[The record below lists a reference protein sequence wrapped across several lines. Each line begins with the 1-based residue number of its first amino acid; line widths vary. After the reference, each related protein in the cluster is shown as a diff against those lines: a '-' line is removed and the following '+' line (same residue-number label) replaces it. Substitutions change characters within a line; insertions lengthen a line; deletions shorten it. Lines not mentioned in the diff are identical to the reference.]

1 MWTRKHCVGAL
12 KAYTVFRVAL
22 KVFLAQME
30 AIDYTDIIGAGNP
43 VV

>member
-1 MWTRKHCVGAL
+1 MWTRKHGVGAL

-22 KVFLAQME
+22 KVFLAQTR
-30 AIDYTDIIGAGNP
+30 AIDYTDSIGAGNP